1 VHNVINRTE
10 LYYTAGKKHNSGTG
24 SITPNALKRAT
35 IGAERRIASDDSVK
49 GYRDTDVL
57 KQALFERIEDEYDI
71 AAAAEA
77 YAEYERS
84 GRKSRPISELWKELD
99 L

>member
-1 VHNVINRTE
+1 MAR
-10 LYYTAGKKHNSGTG
+10 KHHKSGTD
-24 SITPNALKRAT
+24 SETPNALKKAT
-35 IGAERRIASDDSVK
+35 IGAEGRIASDDSVK
-49 GYRDTDVL
+49 GYRDMDEL

-84 GRKSRPISELWKELD
+84 GRKSRPISELWKELG